1 MKITIKDTEIEI
13 KYTIRALFI
22 YEQLADKTFNPQT
35 LTELFLFFYALILAC
50 KTDIQLTFN
59 ELIEIC
65 DEDSSLFP
73 LFQSWLNDEFTK
85 QNQFTDK
92 SKKKATKKQE

>member
-1 MKITIKDTEIEI
+1 MKLTIKDTEVEI

-35 LTELFLFFYALILAC
+35 LTELFLFFYALILAN

-59 ELIEIC
+59 ELIQLC
-65 DEDSSLFP
+65 DNDSTLFP
-73 LFQSWLNDEFTK
+73 LFQNWLNEEFSK

-92 SKKKATKKQE
+92 SKKKVTKK

>member
-1 MKITIKDTEIEI
+1 MKLTIKDTDVEI

-22 YEQLADKTFNPQT
+22 YEQLAEKTFNPQT
-35 LTELFLFFYALILAC
+35 LTELFLFFYALILAN

-59 ELIEIC
+59 ELIELC
-65 DEDSSLFP
+65 DNDSTLFP
-73 LFQSWLNDEFTK
+73 LFQNWLNDEFSK

-92 SKKKATKKQE
+92 SKKKATKK

>member
-22 YEQLADKTFNPQT
+22 YEQLSDKTFNPQT
-35 LTELFLFFYALILAC
+35 LTELFLFFYALILAN

-59 ELIEIC
+59 ELIELC
-65 DEDSSLFP
+65 DNDCSLFP
-73 LFQSWLNDEFTK
+73 LFQNWLNEEFSK

-92 SKKKATKKQE
+92 SKKKVTKK